1 MLNHVESCWIMFESC
16 WIYRVSKISKRYGLG
31 PVPAPHLLDDVDIAV
46 VPETTLC
53 YAMPEKHQKATKKRD
68 KRGKALLWKWCGS
81 CTYTCA
87 CICAP
92 EIWLFLASSGS
103 LSSRPCL
110 TLDSDKYNFYTASS
124 YQNYIITT
132 KSLSVYI
139 QAREHAFATATKP
152 GENRNIRSHQNCYDL
167 GCMKGIPCSKG
178 NP

>member
-1 MLNHVESCWIMFESC
+1 MLRYARKASES
-16 WIYRVSKISKRYGLG
+16 
-31 PVPAPHLLDDVDIAV
+31 
-46 VPETTLC
+46 
-53 YAMPEKHQKATKKRD
+53 HQKTRQTWQSIALKMVWFLYRD
-68 KRGKALLWKWCGS
+68 QMKGS
-81 CTYTCA
+81 DYTCA

-124 YQNYIITT
+124 YQNYIMTT

-139 QAREHAFATATKP
+139 QAREHAFARATKP